1 MDNTKEYWKSL
12 DEYAGKTNSE
22 ELKKNE
28 FLEGVTD
35 EFSTENMSKF
45 SRRKFLALLTASS
58 AFATAA
64 CSDYYDQGK
73 LVPYTKRPEGFL
85 PGKANYYASACAACA
100 ESCGVL
106 IKTREGR
113 PIKIDGNPEHP
124 ISKGKVCAK
133 GQASILNLYDP
144 DRLKTPFKNGRKTN
158 WKVVDKEIVEALNHA
173 VEENKKIVL
182 ISKKISSPSYKKVIA
197 KFIEAYPTAEHFSYE
212 LFNDVNRISAWEKSY
227 PSTSM
232 PSVAWEKA
240 DVILSIDYDFLGRE
254 GNSTEAT
261 RRFSTRRDVMTESK
275 FNRLYVA
282 EGALSLTGINSD
294 YRLRIRTDAYLD
306 FVTALLNEIV
316 SVQFAAGSNLN
327 AGVKDFI
334 SKKTLKSF
342 AAENKLDKKLLDFL
356 VTDLLS
362 HRGKA
367 IVAAGD
373 SQPEEVH
380 LLVNLL
386 NEILGN
392 NEVYDFDSPK
402 ITEKVNLFSDYKE
415 LIEEMNAGNVAAV
428 VYLNTDPEFHFPAD
442 LNFSEAG
449 GKVPLKIALVESMN
463 ETADKS
469 DFALPSNHYL
479 ESWGDSFVRADVYTL
494 RQPVIAP
501 LFDSRQPEEV
511 LLTWSMKG
519 TTEYS
524 ENIYHD
530 FVKENFKSEV
540 YDKKNLAVT
549 FEKYWLTALH
559 DGFVAMDVAA
569 PSSLKYNT
577 DSLAGIK
584 FPKGKAEF
592 VLSLKPAYFI
602 GDGEY
607 ANNGW
612 LQELPHPVSK
622 VTWDNYAAVSPATA
636 KSLGL
641 KNNDKIKI
649 SSNNYSMEIPVIVQP
664 GTADN
669 QIEIEL
675 GYGRKVVGAV
685 GKDVGFNANGFIGSS
700 GNSWVV
706 SGVKVEKTGGTYK
719 LVSTQ
724 EHHALDEDFVKD
736 FHLKRGI
743 IQGGTISEYE
753 KNRNFIQEEKPEV
766 FSITAEHEY
775 NDIKWAMAI
784 DMNKCTSCAVCV
796 ASCNVEN
803 NVPVVGK
810 DQVAVGREM
819 QWMRLDRYYSGTP
832 DEPIVSGQPM
842 LCQHCDFAPCENVC
856 PVNATNHSPDG
867 LNQMVYNRCVGTRYC
882 ANNCP
887 YKVRRFNFFNF
898 RDHFEDAYYLN
909 EVTPLVHNPEVTVRS
924 RGVMEKCTFC
934 VQRISE
940 ARSEANAEGREFK
953 GDDVVVACQ
962 QSCPADAII
971 FGDSN
976 DLESKVSKYREHQ
989 LGYHVLEETAV
1000 KPNVTYI
1007 AKLRNTHS
1015 EEA

>member
-22 ELKKNE
+22 DLKKSE

-35 EFSTENMSKF
+35 EFSTEKMSKF

-58 AFATAA
+58 AFATAS

-85 PGKANYYASACAACA
+85 PGKANYYASSCAGCS
-100 ESCGVL
+100 ESCGIL

-133 GQASILNLYDP
+133 GHASILNLYDP
-144 DRLKTPFKNGRKTN
+144 DRLKAPFKNGRKTN
-158 WKVVDKEIVEALNHA
+158 WKVVDKEIIAALNQA
-173 VEENKKIVL
+173 VEEKKKIVL
-182 ISKKISSPSYKKVIA
+182 VSKKIASPSYKSVIENF
-197 KFIEAYPTAEHFSYE
+197 KIAYPTAEHLSYE
-212 LFNDVNRISAWEKSY
+212 VFNDLNRIGAWEKSY
-227 PSTSM
+227 PST
-232 PSVAWEKA
+232 PLPAIAWEKA

-254 GNSTEAT
+254 GNVTESTK
-261 RRFSTRRDVMTESK
+261 RFSSRRDVMSNEK

-282 EGALSLTGINSD
+282 EGALSLTGMNSD
-294 YRLRIRTDAYLD
+294 YRLRVRTDAYLD

-316 SVQFAAGSNLN
+316 LVQYAAGSNLN
-327 AGVKDFI
+327 SDIKNII
-334 SKKTLKSF
+334 SKKSLKDF
-342 AAENKLDKKLLDFL
+342 AAENNLDKKLLDYL
-356 VTDLLS
+356 VADLIS
-362 HRGKA
+362 NKGKA

-373 SQPEEVH
+373 SQSEEVH

-386 NEILGN
+386 NEILGDN
-392 NEVYDFDSPK
+392 KVYDFDAPFV
-402 ITEKVNLFSDYKE
+402 TEKVNRFSDFKKLTDE
-415 LIEEMNAGNVAAV
+415 INAGNVAAL
-428 VYLNTDPEFHFPAD
+428 VYLNVDPEFHFPAD
-442 LNFSEAG
+442 LQFSKAAE
-449 GKVPLKIALVESMN
+449 KVPLKIALVESKN
-463 ETADKS
+463 DTSAKAEYE
-469 DFALPSNHYL
+469 LPSSHYL
-479 ESWGDSFVRADVYTL
+479 ESWGDSFTRANVYTF

-501 LFDSRQPEEV
+501 LYNSRQPEEV
-511 LLTWSMKG
+511 LLTWSLKG
-519 TTEYS
+519 AAEYS

-530 FVKENFKSEV
+530 FLKDNFQNNV
-540 YDKKNLAVT
+540 YNKKNLAVS

-559 DGFVAMDVAA
+559 DGFVSMETETPA
-569 PSSLKYNT
+569 SLKFNA
-577 DSLAGIK
+577 DSLSGIK
-584 FPKGKAEF
+584 YPKGKSKF
-592 VLSLKPAYFI
+592 VLSLKPSYFI

-622 VTWDNYAAVSPATA
+622 VTWDNYAAVSPSMA
-636 KSLGL
+636 KELDL
-641 KNNDKIKI
+641 ENNDKIKI
-649 SSNNYSMEIPVIVQP
+649 SANNISLEMPILIQP

-669 QIEIEL
+669 QIEVEL
-675 GYGRKVVGAV
+675 GYGRKIVGAV
-685 GKDVGFNANGFIGSS
+685 GRDTGFNANVFLNSS
-700 GNSWVV
+700 GNSWVI
-706 SGVKVEKTGGTYK
+706 SGVEIEKTGGTYK
-719 LVSTQ
+719 IVSTQ
-724 EHHALDEDFVKD
+724 EHHSLDDEFVKD
-736 FHLKRGI
+736 LHLKRGI

-753 KNRNFIQEEKPEV
+753 KNPNFIQEEKPEV
-766 FSITAEHEY
+766 FSITTEHEY
-775 NDIKWAMAI
+775 NGVKWAMAI

-832 DEPIVSGQPM
+832 DAPIVSGQPM

-940 ARSEANAEGREFK
+940 ARSEAKAEGREFK

-962 QSCPADAII
+962 QSCPADAIV

-976 DLESKVSKYREHQ
+976 DMESKVSKYREHQ